1 MDLAAIIKEC
11 SNRAYYAYGTTRIF
25 EKRAAKLKTLRT
37 WITFLG
43 IVVPVVVGG
52 VVLSFGA
59 DSKTVP
65 VFIVVSGIVGTIQ
78 LVLSTWSIVARW
90 DENYETSIDS
100 VRANTALY
108 NQWRW
113 LADHSPT
120 NIEEEYKKTK
130 EENDRQEFKD
140 IAQSITDKEKRLAT
154 HEALMYFKQP
164 CHICKLVPTTS
175 KPSECDGCG
184 NY

>member
-1 MDLAAIIKEC
+1 MEPAAVIKEC
-11 SNRAYYAYGTTRIF
+11 SDRAYYAYGTTRIF
-25 EKRAAKLKTLRT
+25 EKRAARLKTLRI

-43 IVVPVVVGG
+43 IV
-52 VVLSFGA
+52 

-90 DENYETSIDS
+90 DENYESSIDS

-108 NQWRW
+108 NQWKW
-113 LADHSPT
+113 LADHSPA

-130 EENDRQEFKD
+130 EENERQEFKD
-140 IAQSITDKEKRLAT
+140 IAQSITDKEKRFAT
-154 HEALMYFKQP
+154 HEALMYFKKP
-164 CHICKLVPTTS
+164 CYICKLVPTLS
-175 KPSECDGCG
+175 KPTQCDGCG